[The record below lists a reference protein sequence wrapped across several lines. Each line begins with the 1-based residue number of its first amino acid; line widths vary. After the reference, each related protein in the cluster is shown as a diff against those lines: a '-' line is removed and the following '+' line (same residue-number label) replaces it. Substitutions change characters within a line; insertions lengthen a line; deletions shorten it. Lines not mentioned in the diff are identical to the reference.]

1 MHIDQDSVG
10 EESDDDDRMSD
21 DDSGPEEGLLAK
33 LSGLYSEA
41 GPILE
46 EYLSKPDDPNKS
58 AQQIMIEPYEPLDKF
73 NERITQELGK
83 KHGRGFTIKYT
94 LLKTYSRDI
103 LQLKNDIEEADGPV
117 KETLQNKFSV
127 LVNKIRKYVRTN
139 QLPDDWATLLGV
151 EAPGP
156 SFDIERDSS
165 WDEPY
170 LSLPRSKTSDMI
182 FLSWVPASGMRPR
195 RIFVMTPGGMECM
208 GVRKLGLEGHS
219 FIQNHPEQKRISGTD
234 PFPNYTF
241 IGVADVWADGSGTE
255 MRFPAIYLL
264 LRFHRPRF
272 QGNVFR
278 VAARSTTKRAQWFD
292 DDETVVRMC
301 QARGF
306 QFNKTLKARDNTYR
320 RNRTGQL
327 NNDSLTLTGTQS
339 ANPTST
345 GDDRIQDLVSTVRQR
360 DSIIAELQL
369 QMQRIQEQMNR
380 LTVTG

>member
-1 MHIDQDSVG
+1 MSLKRKADEADGPSSTSAKDAAEQILDLVRSEHGSSNSDFYRLFGMTPSSFGQPLSDEDIASLKQKGEGYIRILNEFVENAGQTLLNPETKIAYDKERMRQTQYELNNGGEGMHIDQDSVG

-33 LSGLYSEA
+33 LPGLYSEA
-41 GPILE
+41 GPILK

-127 LVNKIRKYVRTN
+127 LVNKIWKYVRTN

-165 WDEPY
+165 WDEP
-170 LSLPRSKTSDMI
+170 
-182 FLSWVPASGMRPR
+182 
-195 RIFVMTPGGMECM
+195 
-208 GVRKLGLEGHS
+208 
-219 FIQNHPEQKRISGTD
+219 
-234 PFPNYTF
+234 
-241 IGVADVWADGSGTE
+241 
-255 MRFPAIYLL
+255 
-264 LRFHRPRF
+264 
-272 QGNVFR
+272 
-278 VAARSTTKRAQWFD
+278 
-292 DDETVVRMC
+292 
-301 QARGF
+301 
-306 QFNKTLKARDNTYR
+306 
-320 RNRTGQL
+320 
-327 NNDSLTLTGTQS
+327 
-339 ANPTST
+339 
-345 GDDRIQDLVSTVRQR
+345 
-360 DSIIAELQL
+360 
-369 QMQRIQEQMNR
+369 
-380 LTVTG
+380 

>member
-1 MHIDQDSVG
+1 
-10 EESDDDDRMSD
+10 
-21 DDSGPEEGLLAK
+21 
-33 LSGLYSEA
+33 
-41 GPILE
+41 
-46 EYLSKPDDPNKS
+46 
-58 AQQIMIEPYEPLDKF
+58 MIEPYEPLDKF

-345 GDDRIQDLVSTVRQR
+345 GHDRIQDLVSTVRQR
-360 DSIIAELQL
+360 DSVIAELQL